1 MLPNDP
7 VLLVGYL
14 NLKLR
19 DEFSSL
25 EDLCD
30 TLDIDQEFIIKKLR
44 EAGYEYREDS
54 NQFR

>member
-25 EDLCD
+25 DDLCE
-30 TLDIDQEFIIKKLR
+30 TLDIDLDFIVKKLK

>member
-7 VLLVGYL
+7 VLLVGYM

-30 TLDIDQEFIIKKLR
+30 TLDIDMEFVVKKLK
-44 EAGYEYREDS
+44 EAGYNYNEAT